1 MTTERFEVA
10 PTGKPMIRISTILAL
25 TGAAAA
31 LAAPARADVG
41 GNTLEDTA
49 FDGDWLAVGVGV
61 GVGPTYAGSDDYT
74 VFPFPLV
81 MGSLGGV
88 GISARPSGMALD
100 FIPQSEGDVGFSL
113 GPSVR
118 LRSNRAADPK
128 DAVVATLPRLDR
140 TIELGP
146 SGGITFA
153 NPLSKYDSLSFS
165 LDMHWDLSGA
175 HGGMT
180 VNPSVTYFTPLS
192 RGTAIVLTLD
202 LDYANGKFMD
212 YYYSVT
218 PAAAAT
224 SGLSEFEA
232 DGGWYRGGAYL
243 IGGVDLNGD
252 LRDGGLAIFGIA
264 AYSRMLGDAERS
276 PFTSERGSAD
286 QLVGSIGLGYT
297 F

>member
-1 MTTERFEVA
+1 
-10 PTGKPMIRISTILAL
+10 MIRTSTILAL
-25 TGAAAA
+25 AGAA
-31 LAAPARADVG
+31 LACAAPVKAEVG
-41 GNTLEDTA
+41 GDVLEGTA

-61 GVGPTYAGSDDYT
+61 GTGPTYAGSDDYT

-81 MGSLGGV
+81 MGSLGGI
-88 GISARPSGMALD
+88 GISARPSGLALD
-100 FIPQSEGDVGFSL
+100 FIPPSDGRVGFSL
-113 GPSVR
+113 GPSLR

-128 DAVVATLPRLDR
+128 DEVVATLPRLER

-146 SGGITFA
+146 SGGVSFSK
-153 NPLSKYDSLSFS
+153 LVSKYDSLSLNF
-165 LDMHWDLSGA
+165 DMHWDLSGA

-180 VNPSVTYFTPLS
+180 LNPSVTYFTPLS
-192 RGTAIVLTLD
+192 KGTAIVLTLD
-202 LDYANGKFMD
+202 LDHADGKFMD

-224 SGLSEFEA
+224 SGLTEFEA
-232 DGGWYRGGAYL
+232 DGGWYRGGAFL
-243 IGGVDLNGD
+243 IGGIDLNGN
-252 LRDGGLAIFGIA
+252 LRDGGLALFGIA
-264 AYSRMLGDAERS
+264 AYSRMLGDAKAS